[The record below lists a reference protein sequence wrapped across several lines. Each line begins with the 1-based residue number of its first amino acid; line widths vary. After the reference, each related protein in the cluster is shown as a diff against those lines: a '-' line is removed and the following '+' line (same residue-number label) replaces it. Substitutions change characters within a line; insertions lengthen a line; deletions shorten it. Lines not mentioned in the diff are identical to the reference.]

1 MKIDNFTIFI
11 FLIILFFYIII
22 VNKICNSKES
32 LQIYE
37 YDTKIKGPKIVI
49 IGGTHGNEPSGA
61 VTIKDMIKNINNKN
75 INLKK
80 GKLIL
85 IPEVNYC
92 GLRVGIRFIPLIG
105 DLNRKYPHKIN
116 NSRLNNSKLNNS
128 RLNNSKLNNIC
139 PITKQIINSID
150 DADFVL
156 DFHEGWG
163 FHRVTKES
171 MGSTISPTNTDE
183 SYIIAEK
190 MLKKVNEQINNDDKK
205 FNIFTDNKNFLS
217 NEYYSQGDEIKGS
230 LRYYQNLNKKNYILI
245 ETTGQNDIQPL
256 HIRKNQCDIFIN
268 ELLTHYDMIN

>member
-11 FLIILFFYIII
+11 FLVILLFYIVI
-22 VNKICNSKES
+22 VNKICNSKDS

-61 VTIKDMIKNINNKN
+61 ETIKDMIRNLNNKN
-75 INLKK
+75 IKLKK

-105 DLNRKYPHKIN
+105 DLNRKYPVKLDDN
-116 NSRLNNSKLNNS
+116 RLNN
-128 RLNNSKLNNIC
+128 RLNNIC
-139 PITKQIINSID
+139 PITQQIIDNIK

-163 FHRVTKES
+163 FHRITKES
-171 MGSTISPTNTDE
+171 MGSTISPTDTNE
-183 SYIIAEK
+183 SYILAKK
-190 MLKKVNEQINNDDKK
+190 MLNKINDTIDENNKK
-205 FNIFTDNKNFLS
+205 FNIFTDKKELLS
-217 NEYYSQGDEIKGS
+217 NEYYSVGDDIKGS
-230 LRYYQNLNKKNYILI
+230 LRYYENLNKKNYILI

-256 HIRKNQCDIFIN
+256 NKRKTQCNIFIN
-268 ELLTHYDMIN
+268 ELLIHHDMI